1 MANKIDGIGGC
12 GMGTIVVGVIVAALV
27 ACAARSIYKDR
38 KAGKCSGCSGCSG
51 SCPSCQER
59 KIKND

>member
-1 MANKIDGIGGC
+1 
-12 GMGTIVVGVIVAALV
+12 MGTFVVGVIVAALV

-38 KAGKCSGCSGCSG
+38 KAGKCGCSG